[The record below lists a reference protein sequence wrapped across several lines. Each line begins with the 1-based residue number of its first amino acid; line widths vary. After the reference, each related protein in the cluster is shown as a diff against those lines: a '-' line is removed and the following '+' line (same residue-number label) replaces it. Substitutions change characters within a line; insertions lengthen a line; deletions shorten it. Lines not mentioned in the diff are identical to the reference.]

1 MYRHETS
8 GWHVTWAYHAIYLRK
23 NEKTRTKDEI
33 DANVTLFSFDIH
45 IFSKFEKNYP
55 KSLFL
60 HPHSQWAYEN
70 ASGVRRNGG
79 P

>member
-8 GWHVTWAYHAIYLRK
+8 GWHVTWAYHAIYLSK

-33 DANVTLFSFDIH
+33 DANVTLFSFDIR

-55 KSLFL
+55 K
-60 HPHSQWAYEN
+60 
-70 ASGVRRNGG
+70 
-79 P
+79 